1 DNILSNKLSFINSL
15 FLEKSYSE
23 NEIKIAINLI
33 LQSLKWLKD
42 GTDGRWIYRLHNED
56 KIESRYQITTQEIE
70 CTLIPDRAFIEGNK
84 RWIIDYKTLFYDKNI
99 DLDIEAKKHLP
110 QLVQY
115 EKLFDG
121 TYKIQKAIYFVVQ
134 GRLIL
139 I

>member
-1 DNILSNKLSFINSL
+1 M
-15 FLEKSYSE
+15 
-23 NEIKIAINLI
+23 
-33 LQSLKWLKD
+33 
-42 GTDGRWIYRLHNED
+42 HNED